1 MKRLLAIIVLS
12 FGFTVLI
19 QIEASADYMSDAK
32 CAELAGE
39 ANTDFAARKISR
51 ECGFQEA
58 VLLSIMYDDDLKCA
72 IKAGKAKTERAARK
86 VWRSCY

>member
-1 MKRLLAIIVLS
+1 MKKLLGIV
-12 FGFTVLI
+12 VLYLLWLTPVAAN
-19 QIEASADYMSDAK
+19 EWMSDEK

-72 IKAGKAKTERAARK
+72 IKAGKAKTERAARE